1 MPRHCLACM
10 RAPRARPNIQG
21 TSHAFVQRPCATPP
35 LFSLYRHSLPCLQS
49 LPSLL
54 PLLLSY
60 SQCHP
65 PSLQSLS
72 CFAPLRHTFLFSL
85 SLARVRALSL
95 SLMTREERRAC
106 EQVTYSL
113 THHMSRIPSTLLFF
127 SWSFLLL
134 PTTCRP
140 CGRNRWLKTQR
151 KQGHL
156 SRLSDA

>member
-1 MPRHCLACM
+1 M

-21 TSHAFVQRPCATPP
+21 TSHAFVQTSVCYPSSLQSLFPP
-35 LFSLYRHSLPCLQS
+35 LPCLQS

-72 CFAPLRHTFLFSL
+72 CFRSLTPYLPVL
-85 SLARVRALSL
+85 SLARARACALS
-95 SLMTREERRAC
+95 SDAGGEAC
-106 EQVTYSL
+106 LRTGDILIDTPHVPHNLNT
-113 THHMSRIPSTLLFF
+113 PFF

-134 PTTCRP
+134 PNTCRP

-156 SRLSDA
+156 SRLSDV